1 MDLTDFLA
9 KLLIGSAITLTLSF
23 LCKSV
28 FPRFTKRSKTD
39 FDDFVL
45 NAFAASVV
53 PFGLVV
59 TLILAQDDL
68 GLPNNIA
75 RAYDT
80 SLRIVGTIILIRFVN
95 RVGSRFLFG
104 LVRRAGADDLQ
115 QLLQSLLPLLRTVV
129 WGIGT
134 LVLLQSLGVK
144 MTVIWGLLSAGGS
157 GIGLALKE
165 PAQELFAYLM
175 ILLDKPFTVG
185 QFITVGSTSATVE
198 RIGVRST
205 HLRSLRGEQVVM
217 SNSTLTGSTILNFAE
232 MAQRR
237 MIYSIGV
244 TYSTSVEQMK
254 AIPTMVQAVID
265 AQAHSTFNRC
275 HFTEF
280 ADSSLNFELVY
291 YIDTRDFTV
300 AMNEQQS
307 INLAIMEAFA
317 QAGIDFAFPSRTL
330 YLEGDSLTGKAPC
343 AVGTAE
349 RQTTPPINR
358 AKAATAAVKGIR
370 RRRSGLGARA
380 IWL

>member
-1 MDLTDFLA
+1 MSEEVLASSHQALHNSALTTAEGMGLGE
-9 KLLIGSAITLTLSF
+9 LLIKILIGIAATLVLSF
-23 LCKSV
+23 LCRKI
-28 FPRFTKRSKTD
+28 FPRFTKRSKTN

-45 NAFAASVV
+45 NALADSII
-53 PFGLVV
+53 PFGIVV
-59 TLILAQDDL
+59 VLILTQKEL
-68 GLPNNIA
+68 GLPINVE

-80 SLRIVGTIILIRFVN
+80 ALRLVGTIVLIRFVN
-95 RVGSRFLFG
+95 RVGARFLTG
-104 LVRRAGADDLQ
+104 VARRSGAEDLEH
-115 QLLQSLLPLLRTVV
+115 LFQSLLPLLRAVI

-144 MTVIWGLLSAGGS
+144 MTVIWGLLSAGGI

-165 PAQELFAYLM
+165 PAQELFAYMM

-185 QFITVGSTSATVE
+185 QFISVGSTSATVE

-244 TYSTSVEQMK
+244 TYDTTVDQMK
-254 AIPTMVQAVID
+254 SIPTMIQTIID
-265 AQAHSTFNRC
+265 SQKHSTFNRC

-300 AMNEQQS
+300 ALNDQQA
-307 INLAIMEAFA
+307 INLAIMDAFA
-317 QAGIDFAFPSRTL
+317 RAGIEFAFPSQTL
-330 YLEGDSLTGKAPC
+330 YLEGDSLTGKA
-343 AVGTAE
+343 
-349 RQTTPPINR
+349 
-358 AKAATAAVKGIR
+358 
-370 RRRSGLGARA
+370 S
-380 IWL
+380 

>member
-1 MDLTDFLA
+1 MNPADFLA
-9 KLLIGSAITLTLSF
+9 KLLIGSGVTLALAF
-23 LCKSV
+23 LFRQV
-28 FPRFTKRSKTD
+28 FPRFTKRSKTN
-39 FDDFVL
+39 FDDYVL
-45 NAFAASVV
+45 SALAASVI
-53 PFGLVV
+53 PFGFVV

-75 RAYDT
+75 QAYDT

-95 RVGSRFLFG
+95 RIGSRFLVG
-104 LVRRAGADDLQ
+104 LVRRSGADDLQ
-115 QLLQSLLPLLRTVV
+115 QLLQSLLPLLRAVV
-129 WGIGT
+129 WGVGT

-144 MTVIWGLLSAGGS
+144 MTVIWGLLSAGGI

-198 RIGVRST
+198 KIGVRST

-244 TYSTSVEQMK
+244 TYDTSVDQMK
-254 AIPTMVQAVID
+254 AIPSMIQAIVD
-265 AQAHSTFNRC
+265 AQEHSTFNRC

-291 YIDTRDFTV
+291 YIDTRELPV
-300 AMNEQQS
+300 ALNQQQA
-307 INLAIMEAFA
+307 INLGIMEAFA
-317 QAGIDFAFPSRTL
+317 REGIEFAFPTQTL
-330 YLEGDSLTGKAPC
+330 YVEGDSLTG
-343 AVGTAE
+343 TA
-349 RQTTPPINR
+349 
-358 AKAATAAVKGIR
+358 
-370 RRRSGLGARA
+370 S
-380 IWL
+380 